1 MNERGECDKMLNER
15 FAAMLMKI
23 TRIIVQ
29 IGILN
34 IYYYIGVGIVSL
46 LHIPLP
52 GSVIGLLLLAL
63 SLNFKIIKIE
73 YIQDGAG
80 FLIGI
85 LTLFFIPA
93 TVGVI
98 DYPELWSMTGLLIIL
113 AVIASTLVS
122 IYVTGLLSQVI
133 EKKEVAYKEEV
144 VEKNKGELTV
154 D

>member
-1 MNERGECDKMLNER
+1 MLNEN
-15 FAAMLMKI
+15 FVAVLMRVV
-23 TRIIVQ
+23 RIIVQ

-34 IYYYIGVGIVSL
+34 IFYYMGVGIVTL
-46 LHIPLP
+46 LHLPLP

-63 SLNFKIIKIE
+63 SLHFKIIKVE

-98 DYPELWSMTGLLIIL
+98 DYPELWSKTGLLIII

-122 IYVTGLLSQVI
+122 IYITGLLSQLI
-133 EKKEVAYKEEV
+133 EKKEAAKKEAI
-144 VEKNKGELTV
+144 VEEGEGELTV

>member
-1 MNERGECDKMLNER
+1 MLNEK
-15 FAAMLMKI
+15 FASMLKRVV
-23 TRIIVQ
+23 RIIVQ

-34 IYYYIGVGIVSL
+34 IFYYMGVGIVAL
-46 LHIPLP
+46 LHVPLP

-63 SLNFKIIKIE
+63 SLNFKIIKVE

-80 FLIGI
+80 FLIGV

-98 DYPELWSMTGLLIIL
+98 DYPELFSTTGLLIML
-113 AVIASTLVS
+113 AVIASTLIS
-122 IYVTGLLSQVI
+122 IYVTGLLSQIV
-133 EKKEVAYKEEV
+133 EKKELAKKETEAV
-144 VEKNKGELTV
+144 VEEGEGGLTV

>member
-1 MNERGECDKMLNER
+1 MLNEN
-15 FAAMLMKI
+15 FAAVLMRVV
-23 TRIIVQ
+23 RIIVQ

-34 IYYYIGVGIVSL
+34 IFYYMGVGIVSF
-46 LHIPLP
+46 LHLPLP

-63 SLNFKIIKIE
+63 SFNFKIIKVE
-73 YIQDGAG
+73 YIQEGAG

-98 DYPELWSMTGLLIIL
+98 DYPELWSKTGLLIIL
-113 AVIASTLVS
+113 AVIASTLIS
-122 IYVTGLLSQVI
+122 IYITGLLGQLI
-133 EKKEVAYKEEV
+133 EKKEAAKKEAI
-144 VEKNKGELTV
+144 VEEGEGELTV

>member
-1 MNERGECDKMLNER
+1 MKSGEMLNEN
-15 FAAMLMKI
+15 FATLLLRAV
-23 TRIIVQ
+23 RIIVQ
-29 IGILN
+29 IGILT
-34 IYYYIGVGIVSL
+34 IFYYMGVGIVSY

-63 SLNFKIIKIE
+63 SLNFKIIKVE

-98 DYPELWSMTGLLIIL
+98 DYPELMTFTGLLIIL
-113 AVIASTLVS
+113 AVIASTLIS
-122 IYVTGLLSQVI
+122 IYVTGLLTQLI
-133 EKKEVAYKEEV
+133 EKRELAKKESSKPNVEEG
-144 VEKNKGELTV
+144 KGELTV

>member
-1 MNERGECDKMLNER
+1 MLKQNFTMIVMR
-15 FAAMLMKI
+15 VI
-23 TRIIVQ
+23 RIIIQ

-34 IYYYIGVGIVSL
+34 IFYYIGVGIVSY

-63 SLNFKIIKIE
+63 SLNFKIIKVE

-93 TVGVI
+93 TVGII
-98 DYPELWSMTGLLIIL
+98 DYPELMSTTGLLIIL
-113 AVIASTLVS
+113 AVIASTLIA
-122 IYVTGLLSQVI
+122 IYLSGLVTQLI
-133 EKKEVAYKEEV
+133 EKRELAKKELAVNVEEG
-144 VEKNKGELTV
+144 KGELSV

>member
-1 MNERGECDKMLNER
+1 MLNEN
-15 FAAMLMKI
+15 FAALLMKVV
-23 TRIIVQ
+23 RIIVQ

-34 IYYYIGVGIVSL
+34 IYYYMGVGIVTL
-46 LHIPLP
+46 LHVPLP

-63 SLNFKIIKIE
+63 SLQFRIIKVE

-98 DYPELWSMTGLLIIL
+98 DYPELLSTTGLLIIL
-113 AVIASTLVS
+113 AVVASTLIS
-122 IYVTGLLSQVI
+122 IYITGLLTQMI
-133 EKKEVAYKEEV
+133 EKKELAKKEPEAV
-144 VEKNKGELTV
+144 LEEGEGKLTV

>member
-1 MNERGECDKMLNER
+1 MMNENITLMLKR
-15 FAAMLMKI
+15 VV
-23 TRIIVQ
+23 RIIVQ

-34 IYYYIGVGIVSL
+34 IFYYMGVGIVAL
-46 LHIPLP
+46 LHVPLP

-63 SLNFKIIKIE
+63 SLNFKIIKVE

-80 FLIGI
+80 FLIGV

-98 DYPELWSMTGLLIIL
+98 DYPELFSTTGLLIML
-113 AVIASTLVS
+113 AVIASTLIS
-122 IYVTGLLSQVI
+122 IYVTGLLSQMV
-133 EKKEVAYKEEV
+133 EKKELAKKETI
-144 VEKNKGELTV
+144 VEKGEGELTV

>member
-1 MNERGECDKMLNER
+1 MKSGEMLNEN
-15 FAAMLMKI
+15 FAAWLMKVV
-23 TRIIVQ
+23 RIIVQ

-34 IYYYIGVGIVSL
+34 IYYYMGVGIVTL
-46 LHIPLP
+46 LHVPLP

-63 SLNFKIIKIE
+63 SLQFRIIKVE

-98 DYPELWSMTGLLIIL
+98 DYPELMSTTGLLIIL
-113 AVIASTLVS
+113 AVVASTLIS
-122 IYVTGLLSQVI
+122 IYITGLFTQMI
-133 EKKEVAYKEEV
+133 EKKELAKKETEAV
-144 VEKNKGELTV
+144 LEEGEGKLTV

>member
-1 MNERGECDKMLNER
+1 MLNENITL
-15 FAAMLMKI
+15 MLKRVV
-23 TRIIVQ
+23 RIIVQ

-34 IYYYIGVGIVSL
+34 IFYYMGVGIVAL
-46 LHIPLP
+46 LHVPLP

-63 SLNFKIIKIE
+63 SLNFKIIKVE

-80 FLIGI
+80 FLIGV

-98 DYPELWSMTGLLIIL
+98 DYPELFSTTGLLIML
-113 AVIASTLVS
+113 AVIASTLIS
-122 IYVTGLLSQVI
+122 IYVTGLLSQMV
-133 EKKEVAYKEEV
+133 EKKELAKKETEAI
-144 VEKNKGELTV
+144 VEEGEGELTV

>member
-1 MNERGECDKMLNER
+1 MLNEN
-15 FAAMLMKI
+15 FAAVLMRVV
-23 TRIIVQ
+23 RIIVQ

-34 IYYYIGVGIVSL
+34 IFYYMGVGIVSL
-46 LHIPLP
+46 LHLPLP

-63 SLNFKIIKIE
+63 SLNFKIIKVE

-98 DYPELWSMTGLLIIL
+98 DYPELWSKTGLLIIL

-122 IYVTGLLSQVI
+122 IYITGLLSQLI
-133 EKKEVAYKEEV
+133 EKKEAAKKEAI
-144 VEKNKGELTV
+144 VEEGEGELTV

>member
-1 MNERGECDKMLNER
+1 M
-15 FAAMLMKI
+15 
-23 TRIIVQ
+23 
-29 IGILN
+29 
-34 IYYYIGVGIVSL
+34 GVGIVTL
-46 LHIPLP
+46 LHLPLP

-63 SLNFKIIKIE
+63 SLHFKIIKVE

-98 DYPELWSMTGLLIIL
+98 DYPELWSKTGLLIII

-122 IYVTGLLSQVI
+122 IYITGLLSQLI
-133 EKKEVAYKEEV
+133 EKKEAAKKEAI
-144 VEKNKGELTV
+144 VEEGEGELTV

>member
-1 MNERGECDKMLNER
+1 MLNENL
-15 FAAMLMKI
+15 AALLLRVV
-23 TRIIVQ
+23 RIIVQ
-29 IGILN
+29 IGILT
-34 IYYYIGVGIVSL
+34 IFYYMGVGIVSY

-63 SLNFKIIKIE
+63 SLNFKIIKVE

-98 DYPELWSMTGLLIIL
+98 DYPELMSITGLLIIL
-113 AVIASTLVS
+113 AIIASTLIS
-122 IYVTGLLSQVI
+122 IYVTGLLTQLI
-133 EKKEVAYKEEV
+133 EKRELAKKESSKTPVEEG
-144 VEKNKGELTV
+144 KGELTV

>member
-1 MNERGECDKMLNER
+1 MSWEVNSGKMLNEN
-15 FAAMLMKI
+15 FAAIFLRVV
-23 TRIIVQ
+23 RIIVQ

-34 IYYYIGVGIVSL
+34 IYYYLGVGIVSY

-52 GSVIGLLLLAL
+52 GSIVGLLLLVL
-63 SLNFKIIKIE
+63 SLIFKLIKVE

-80 FLIGI
+80 FLIGV

-98 DYPELWSMTGLLIIL
+98 DYPELMSGTGLLIIL
-113 AVIASTLVS
+113 AVIASTLIS
-122 IYVTGLLSQVI
+122 IYVTGLLTQII
-133 EKKEVAYKEEV
+133 EKKELAKKEMAIKEE
-144 VEKNKGELTV
+144 KGELTV

>member
-1 MNERGECDKMLNER
+1 MLNEK
-15 FAAMLMKI
+15 FALMLKRVV
-23 TRIIVQ
+23 RIIVQ

-34 IYYYIGVGIVSL
+34 IFYYMGVGIVAL
-46 LHIPLP
+46 LHVPLP

-63 SLNFKIIKIE
+63 SLNFKLIKVE

-80 FLIGI
+80 FLIGV

-98 DYPELWSMTGLLIIL
+98 DYPELFSTTGLLIML
-113 AVIASTLVS
+113 AVIASTLIS
-122 IYVTGLLSQVI
+122 IYVTGLLSQIV
-133 EKKEVAYKEEV
+133 EKKELAKKETEAV
-144 VEKNKGELTV
+144 VEEGEGGLTV

>member
-1 MNERGECDKMLNER
+1 MSWEVNSGKMLNENFVAIFLR
-15 FAAMLMKI
+15 VV
-23 TRIIVQ
+23 RIIVQ

-34 IYYYIGVGIVSL
+34 IYYYLGVGIVSY

-52 GSVIGLLLLAL
+52 GSIVGLLLLVL
-63 SLNFKIIKIE
+63 SLIFKLIKVE

-80 FLIGI
+80 FLIGV

-98 DYPELWSMTGLLIIL
+98 DYPELMSGTGLLIIL
-113 AVIASTLVS
+113 AVIASTLIS
-122 IYVTGLLSQVI
+122 IYVTGLLTQII
-133 EKKEVAYKEEV
+133 EKKELAKKEMAIKEE
-144 VEKNKGELTV
+144 KGELTV

>member
-1 MNERGECDKMLNER
+1 MLNEN
-15 FAAMLMKI
+15 FAAVLMRVV
-23 TRIIVQ
+23 RIIVQ

-34 IYYYIGVGIVSL
+34 IFYYMGVGIVSF
-46 LHIPLP
+46 LHLPLP

-63 SLNFKIIKIE
+63 SFNFKIIKVE
-73 YIQDGAG
+73 YIQEGAG

-98 DYPELWSMTGLLIIL
+98 DYPELWSKTGLLIIL
-113 AVIASTLVS
+113 AVIASTLIS
-122 IYVTGLLSQVI
+122 IYITGLLGQLI
-133 EKKEVAYKEEV
+133 EKKEAAKKEAIVDEG
-144 VEKNKGELTV
+144 EGELTV

>member
-1 MNERGECDKMLNER
+1 MKSGEMLNEN
-15 FAAMLMKI
+15 FAALLLRVI
-23 TRIIVQ
+23 RIIVQ
-29 IGILN
+29 IGILT
-34 IYYYIGVGIVSL
+34 IFYYMGVGIVSY

-63 SLNFKIIKIE
+63 SLNFKLIKVE

-98 DYPELWSMTGLLIIL
+98 DYPELMTITGLLIIL
-113 AVIASTLVS
+113 AVIVSTLIS
-122 IYVTGLLSQVI
+122 IYVTGLLTQLI
-133 EKKEVAYKEEV
+133 EKREIAKKESSKTTVEEG
-144 VEKNKGELTV
+144 KGELTV

>member
-1 MNERGECDKMLNER
+1 M
-15 FAAMLMKI
+15 
-23 TRIIVQ
+23 
-29 IGILN
+29 
-34 IYYYIGVGIVSL
+34 GVGIVSY

-63 SLNFKIIKIE
+63 SLIFKIIKVE
-73 YIQDGAG
+73 YIQDGAS

-98 DYPELWSMTGLLIIL
+98 DYPELMSMTGLLIIL
-113 AVIASTLVS
+113 AVIASTLIS
-122 IYVTGLLSQVI
+122 IYITGLLTQII
-133 EKKEVAYKEEV
+133 EKKELAKKENAKTT
-144 VEKNKGELTV
+144 VEGGKGELSV

>member
-1 MNERGECDKMLNER
+1 MLNEK
-15 FAAMLMKI
+15 FATMLMRVV
-23 TRIIVQ
+23 RIIVQ

-34 IYYYIGVGIVSL
+34 IFYYMGVGIVSV
-46 LHIPLP
+46 LHVPLP

-63 SLNFKIIKIE
+63 SLILKIIKVE

-80 FLIGI
+80 FLIGV

-98 DYPELWSMTGLLIIL
+98 DYPELISTTGLLIIL
-113 AVIASTLVS
+113 AVIASTLIS
-122 IYVTGLLSQVI
+122 IYVTGLLSQLI
-133 EKKEVAYKEEV
+133 EKKELAKKETETI
-144 VEKNKGELTV
+144 VEDGKGEFTV

>member
-1 MNERGECDKMLNER
+1 MLNEN
-15 FAAMLMKI
+15 FTAVLMRVV
-23 TRIIVQ
+23 RIIVQ

-34 IYYYIGVGIVSL
+34 IFYYMGVGIVSL
-46 LHIPLP
+46 LHLPLP

-63 SLNFKIIKIE
+63 SLNFKIIKVE

-98 DYPELWSMTGLLIIL
+98 DYPELWSKTGLLIIL

-122 IYVTGLLSQVI
+122 IYITGLLCQFI
-133 EKKEVAYKEEV
+133 EKKEAAKKEAI
-144 VEKNKGELTV
+144 VEEGEGELTV

>member
-1 MNERGECDKMLNER
+1 VKSGEMLNEN
-15 FAAMLMKI
+15 FATLLLRAV
-23 TRIIVQ
+23 RIILQ
-29 IGILN
+29 IGILT
-34 IYYYIGVGIVSL
+34 IFYYMGVGIVSY

-63 SLNFKIIKIE
+63 SLNFKIIKVE

-98 DYPELWSMTGLLIIL
+98 DYPELMSFTGLLIIL
-113 AVIASTLVS
+113 AVIASTLIS
-122 IYVTGLLSQVI
+122 IYVTGLLTQLI
-133 EKKEVAYKEEV
+133 EKRELAKKESSKPTVEEG
-144 VEKNKGELTV
+144 KGELTV

>member
-1 MNERGECDKMLNER
+1 MLNEN
-15 FAAMLMKI
+15 FAAMLLRVV
-23 TRIIVQ
+23 RIIVQ

-34 IYYYIGVGIVSL
+34 IYYYMGVGIVSY

-52 GSVIGLLLLAL
+52 GSVVGLLLLAL
-63 SLNFKIIKIE
+63 SLIFKIMKVE

-98 DYPELWSMTGLLIIL
+98 DYPELMSITGLLIIL
-113 AVIASTLVS
+113 AIIASTLIS
-122 IYVTGLLSQVI
+122 IYVTGLLTQII
-133 EKKEVAYKEEV
+133 EKKESAKKEITEITL
-144 VEKNKGELTV
+144 EEGKGELSV

>member
-1 MNERGECDKMLNER
+1 MLNEN
-15 FAAMLMKI
+15 FASMLKRVV
-23 TRIIVQ
+23 RIIVQ

-34 IYYYIGVGIVSL
+34 IFYYMGVGIVAL
-46 LHIPLP
+46 LHVPLP

-63 SLNFKIIKIE
+63 SLNFKIIKVE

-80 FLIGI
+80 FLIGV

-98 DYPELWSMTGLLIIL
+98 DYPELFSTTGLLIML
-113 AVIASTLVS
+113 AVIASTLIS
-122 IYVTGLLSQVI
+122 IYVTGLLSQMV
-133 EKKEVAYKEEV
+133 EKKELAKKETEAI
-144 VEKNKGELTV
+144 VEEGEGELTV

>member
-1 MNERGECDKMLNER
+1 MMNENFTMI
-15 FAAMLMKI
+15 LMRVV
-23 TRIIVQ
+23 RIIVQ

-34 IYYYIGVGIVSL
+34 IFYYIGVGIVSY

-63 SLNFKIIKIE
+63 ALNFKLMKVE

-80 FLIGI
+80 FLIGV

-93 TVGVI
+93 TVGII
-98 DYPELWSMTGLLIIL
+98 DYPELMSTTGLLIIL
-113 AVIASTLVS
+113 AVIASTLIA
-122 IYVTGLLSQVI
+122 IYVTGILTQLI
-133 EKKEVAYKEEV
+133 EKREVTKKEQAVTIEEG
-144 VEKNKGELTV
+144 KGELSV